1 MDESLLLALNGA
13 HTPALDKLMWWIS
26 QSTNALWL
34 TIYALLL
41 IAIVWLYWGQRTSSY
56 SKSSS
61 VRSWLPLIGALVAI
75 AIAVGLADYISSGI
89 LKPMVGRLRP
99 THEPALEGM
108 LHVVNN
114 YRGGT
119 YGFPSSHAANT
130 MAVTLIA
137 WLLCIVH
144 RYQSVGH
151 TLLRPFIN
159 GAGIA
164 LLLIYVV
171 PICLSRIYLGVH
183 YPTDILAGLLIGALT
198 ALFAFGM
205 FKLLLRKILIY

>member
-99 THEPALEGM
+99 THEPALESM

-137 WLLCIVH
+137 WLLCSVH
-144 RYQSVGH
+144 RYRSVSR
-151 TLLRPFIN
+151 TTLRPFIN
-159 GAGIA
+159 GGGIA
-164 LLLIYVV
+164 LLLIYVL
-171 PICLSRIYLGVH
+171 PNCISRIYLGVH
-183 YPTDILAGLLIGALT
+183 YPSDIIVGLLIGALT
-198 ALFAFGM
+198 ALFAFGL
-205 FKLLLRKILIY
+205 FKLLLRKILIH

>member
-130 MAVTLIA
+130 MAVTLIV
-137 WLLCIVH
+137 WLLCGVH
-144 RYQSVGH
+144 RYRSVGR

-171 PICLSRIYLGVH
+171 PNCLSRIYLGVH

-198 ALFAFGM
+198 ALIAFGM

>member
-137 WLLCIVH
+137 WLLCSVH
-144 RYQSVGH
+144 RYRSVGQ

-171 PICLSRIYLGVH
+171 PNCLSRIYLGVH

-198 ALFAFGM
+198 ALIAFGM